1 MDGKFLLQQSVVT
14 ISERLLKQNRQHDSK
29 NEQPSLL
36 SGTVLVADLNCDEPH
51 KRRQQQR
58 HQPEESPKTNTI
70 ILQTLQGF
78 PIPLVVNALEGAAQ
92 PLTLLFW
99 THATVQKFGVGNV
112 TRFM

>member
-58 HQPEESPKTNTI
+58 HQPEERPKTNTMQRHQPEERPKTNTI

-92 PLTLLFW
+92 PLTLLF
-99 THATVQKFGVGNV
+99 
-112 TRFM
+112 